1 MALEVLRQPLENRK
15 ILISR
20 SNYSEEFP
28 ADFLLLAA
36 MNPCKCGYYPDLTR
50 CTCTEREIH
59 GYLHRISRP
68 LLDRMDLS
76 AEMSRIP
83 FEELLKKQPKGTK
96 EEDSAAIRS
105 RVEKVQKIQ
114 ARRYEGTS
122 YRFNGDLDSAGV
134 QKYCAL
140 GAAEEK
146 LLEGMYQKFSLTA
159 RSCHRLLKVARTLAD
174 MDESE
179 NIGKKHLAE
188 AAAFRAAD
196 EKYWG

>member
-1 MALEVLRQPLENRK
+1 
-15 ILISR
+15 
-20 SNYSEEFP
+20 
-28 ADFLLLAA
+28 

-105 RVEKVQKIQ
+105 PGG
-114 ARRYEGTS
+114 EGAE
-122 YRFNGDLDSAGV
+122 DS
-134 QKYCAL
+134 
-140 GAAEEK
+140 GAA
-146 LLEGMYQKFSLTA
+146 LRGDVLPL
-159 RSCHRLLKVARTLAD
+159 
-174 MDESE
+174 
-179 NIGKKHLAE
+179 
-188 AAAFRAAD
+188 
-196 EKYWG
+196 

>member
-1 MALEVLRQPLENRK
+1 M
-15 ILISR
+15 
-20 SNYSEEFP
+20 
-28 ADFLLLAA
+28 
-36 MNPCKCGYYPDLTR
+36 
-50 CTCTEREIH
+50 
-59 GYLHRISRP
+59 
-68 LLDRMDLS
+68 
-76 AEMSRIP
+76 
-83 FEELLKKQPKGTK
+83 
-96 EEDSAAIRS
+96 
-105 RVEKVQKIQ
+105 QKIQ

-159 RSCHRLLKVARTLAD
+159 RSCHRLLTVARTLAD